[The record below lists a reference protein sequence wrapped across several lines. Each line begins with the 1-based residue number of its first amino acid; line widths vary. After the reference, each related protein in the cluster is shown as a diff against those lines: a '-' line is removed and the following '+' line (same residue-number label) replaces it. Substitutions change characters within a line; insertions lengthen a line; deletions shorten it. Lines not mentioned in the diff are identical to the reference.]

1 MRLDVCVCVCGPFED
16 GAARARVKAALRV
29 RVHPRALVGGWSRAL
44 KNEKS
49 AAAVAC
55 ERGHRSSQATRR
67 GSHRSSIKCQR
78 ILSVPFKHNRRWKC
92 QHLKGLLHFKPLVLF
107 FLSFFLSLLSL
118 LKLSQKCE
126 RNRQEY
132 QPISVK
138 NRCISAAEWLSPP
151 FGGAL
156 LMAVYHKL

>member
-1 MRLDVCVCVCGPFED
+1 MSTLEGSITLQAF
-16 GAARARVKAALRV
+16 GAV
-29 RVHPRALVGGWSRAL
+29 
-44 KNEKS
+44 
-49 AAAVAC
+49 
-55 ERGHRSSQATRR
+55 
-67 GSHRSSIKCQR
+67 
-78 ILSVPFKHNRRWKC
+78 
-92 QHLKGLLHFKPLVLF
+92 
-107 FLSFFLSLLSL
+107 LSFFLSLLSL